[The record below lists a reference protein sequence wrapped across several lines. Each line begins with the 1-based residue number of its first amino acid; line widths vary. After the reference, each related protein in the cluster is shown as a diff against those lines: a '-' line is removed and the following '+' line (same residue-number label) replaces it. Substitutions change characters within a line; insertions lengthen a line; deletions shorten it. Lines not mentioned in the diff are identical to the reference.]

1 MSKVM
6 MSDELLNRLQQGT
19 QSPSVLISGLK
30 GTLEM
35 VSLGEKTKKLEFTTT
50 NIPLAMNLLNK
61 KFPMSVIIKYE
72 DASLGFDF
80 TNASVS
86 IEFAHN
92 NVKVIL
98 EETNEE

>member
-1 MSKVM
+1 MSKIM

-19 QSPSVLISGLK
+19 DSPSVLISGLK
-30 GTLEM
+30 GKLEL
-35 VSLGEKTKKLEFTTT
+35 VSLGTQTKKLEFTTT
-50 NIPLAMNLLNK
+50 NVPLALDLLNK

-80 TNASVS
+80 TDASIS
-86 IEFAHN
+86 IEFAHD
-92 NVKVIL
+92 NVKVLL

>member
-1 MSKVM
+1 MSKIM

-19 QSPSVLISGLK
+19 DSPSVLISGLK
-30 GTLEM
+30 GKLEL
-35 VSLGEKTKKLEFTTT
+35 VSLGAQTKKLEFTTT
-50 NIPLAMNLLNK
+50 NVPLALDLLNK

-80 TNASVS
+80 TDASIS
-86 IEFAHN
+86 IEFAHD
-92 NVKVIL
+92 NVKVLL